1 MAKFKDIVE
10 NSPLWAKMRFVDI
23 VNMMDISKTNKYS
36 DMIMRVLVNHQS
48 TLRYDEYDIKHS
60 KSNFKY

>member
-36 DMIMRVLVNHQS
+36 DMIMRVLVNHQ
-48 TLRYDEYDIKHS
+48 
-60 KSNFKY
+60 